1 MQSPLDAYL
10 AHLRNERQLSAH
22 TLAAYQRDLQRVLTL
37 CLSDSLASWTE
48 LDTARLR
55 RMVAR
60 DRKSVV

>member
-37 CLSDSLASWTE
+37 CLSDSIASWT
-48 LDTARLR
+48 
-55 RMVAR
+55 
-60 DRKSVV
+60 